1 MAAPDDDE
9 DWTITVLSALRAQ
22 FRQRAG
28 PSRAGA
34 DWAVALRHGG
44 EDEKR
49 VTVRTYADDVGAVPR
64 EREAEMVVDY
74 VKGLLA
80 SGWTPEQ
87 FRWRPGELVVPSPV
101 VKRRGWW
108 RFW

>member
-1 MAAPDDDE
+1 MAAPDHD

-22 FRQRAG
+22 FRQPAG

-34 DWAVALRHGG
+34 DWAVSLRHGAD
-44 EDEKR
+44 DEKR
-49 VTVRTYADDVGAVPR
+49 VMVRTYADDVGAVPR
-64 EREAEMVVDY
+64 EQEAELVVDY
-74 VKGLLA
+74 LKRLLA

-87 FRWRPGELVVPSPV
+87 YRWRPGELVVPAPSEN
-101 VKRRGWW
+101 KRAWW